1 MWTLAFIL
9 LVFLLPFTGI
19 TPKENDPLL
28 VIHEVTQSCK
38 SVYQRNEGKKKRRTG
53 DMLQIPGFDPL
64 DFYRCSYNLK
74 RVTLVAQDSR
84 SPLEATHTFSFREK

>member
-38 SVYQRNEGKKKRRTG
+38 SVYQRNEEKKKEEQETCYK
-53 DMLQIPGFDPL
+53 F
-64 DFYRCSYNLK
+64 
-74 RVTLVAQDSR
+74 QD
-84 SPLEATHTFSFREK
+84 LILLTFTDVLTILRGLLW